1 MTVHFL
7 NTKPLKEEMLM
18 HTFDLSILDRISVTA
33 TYFALKNLRVDQDD
47 VYGSFTTEL
56 INIAELGPIS
66 GAEVGRHMAILG
78 SVVLSRQNP
87 RKERHFYLATDALI
101 KRCSFKP
108 SDNYQLMARARMVE
122 LNRKKGVV
130 SGEIVDM
137 DGSVLF
143 EVEVTYMVL
152 VQSIFERMF
161 ANHRI
166 ETPSLPLENPYVED
180 SQFLDLQIDMEAC
193 YATIGQVVPENCPGH
208 FHNYPALPVARMGT
222 SMGKLGGIHF
232 MHLNP
237 SEKKKYYIGHAELHA
252 KQLVFVGE
260 NVKFRT
266 EIIDPNPEK
275 GMVIRTVAYT
285 DQCDFI
291 AETICNYHY

>member
-7 NTKPLKEEMLM
+7 NTKPLREEILM
-18 HTFDLSILDRISVTA
+18 HQFDLSILERISVTA
-33 TYFALKNLRVDQDD
+33 PYFALKNLQVDFND
-47 VYGSFTTEL
+47 VYCSFTTEL

-78 SVVLSRQNP
+78 SVVLARQNP
-87 RKERHFYLATDALI
+87 RNARHYYLATDALI
-101 KRCSFKP
+101 KRCIFKP
-108 SDNYQLMARARMVE
+108 SSNNQLFARARMVE
-122 LNRKKGVV
+122 LNRKKGLVT
-130 SGEIVDM
+130 GEILDQE
-137 DGSVLF
+137 GNVLY

-152 VQSIFERMF
+152 VESIFERMF

-166 ETPSLPLENPYVED
+166 ETITDTTVNPYTED
-180 SQFLDLQIDMEAC
+180 SNFYDLKLDVQAC

-208 FHNYPALPVARMGT
+208 FNNFPALPVARMGT
-222 SMGKLGGIHF
+222 SMGKLGGMHF

-237 SEKKKYYIGHAELHA
+237 SEKKKYYIAHAELHA

-266 EIIDPNPEK
+266 EIVDPKAEK

-285 DQCDFI
+285 DECDFI
-291 AETICNYHY
+291 AETICNFHY